1 MPPTTPGQTLPRAL
15 LTSAALM
22 LTASTLHPGKDCP
35 PLKEEEQ
42 LPHAGHTQ
50 GPCRPSPTSP
60 SCSFA
65 ACDVS
70 LLLPLKLQEWRPT
83 LSPKSHSSRVA
94 QPLLP
99 AAQSVPL
106 TPPGS
111 DQPSGA
117 PEGRLFSPAT
127 PSDSHRTCPFLHGS
141 SGLRVSVHGFSR
153 LLGEVTLS
161 LTGHGTPVQS
171 ILALNSHTPI
181 SCLTKFAFPQ
191 WFSSAHKN
199 MS

>member
-1 MPPTTPGQTLPRAL
+1 MLGTPRARVG
-15 LTSAALM
+15 
-22 LTASTLHPGKDCP
+22 LHPHP
-35 PLKEEEQ
+35 PVV
-42 LPHAGHTQ
+42 
-50 GPCRPSPTSP
+50 R
-60 SCSFA
+60 
-65 ACDVS
+65 
-70 LLLPLKLQEWRPT
+70 LLPVTCRYYCPSNYRSGDQ